1 MLALVCSFPV
11 AMKRREM
18 LAHHIPIYVLLL
30 PPILALFMM
39 SPTQTAG
46 HKMAALMLMFP
57 QLLIFEWKTAVCL
70 FFFFFLYSTPI
81 NMPTP
86 ICGPT
91 EQQPQK
97 TNKQKTICQNS
108 PAAHMPDPT
117 HLITSVSVSPKS
129 CPYHWKRRDKEI
141 SLFCVFIFTS
151 DWQKLRVAV
160 SRAFSRFSSVY
171 TLIAGQLCKKKKL
184 HRQATILLL
193 LLSCDHHCLIFG
205 GLLLH
210 TTIKKTG
217 RWREKNVCVCV
228 CVGGRRYNRR
238 KGKLGRW
245 QKEKQWGGGWG
256 GWGGGEELMT
266 ATVAPILGWNF

>member
-1 MLALVCSFPV
+1 
-11 AMKRREM
+11 
-18 LAHHIPIYVLLL
+18 
-30 PPILALFMM
+30 
-39 SPTQTAG
+39 
-46 HKMAALMLMFP
+46 
-57 QLLIFEWKTAVCL
+57 
-70 FFFFFLYSTPI
+70 
-81 NMPTP
+81 MPTP

-171 TLIAGQLCKKKKL
+171 TLIAGQLCKKKNCTVKPPSFFFFS
-184 HRQATILLL
+184 HVTTIV
-193 LLSCDHHCLIFG
+193 SFFG
-205 GLLLH
+205 GCCC
-210 TTIKKTG
+210 T
-217 RWREKNVCVCV
+217 
-228 CVGGRRYNRR
+228 
-238 KGKLGRW
+238 
-245 QKEKQWGGGWG
+245 QQ
-256 GWGGGEELMT
+256 
-266 ATVAPILGWNF
+266 